1 MPSPITIKNYRLWRT
16 HPFMWLLRYALLLS
30 LPSFMK
36 KAVQVFVFL
45 FSFGSVYSQPNGAD
59 GSSLFSTEQ
68 LLADL
73 DTLHS
78 WLRSSHPKLY
88 SNADS
93 VATEKKWRQARNELR
108 GSMTRAAFIKMLSP
122 LLAQYNDGHTFVE
135 TDFESPELI
144 AFKADGGRF
153 LSYEVTIQDN
163 EVWVK
168 KDHDTVAQV
177 KPGSRI
183 LSINNKPI
191 QEIITELYNAMSGDY
206 KANRLASVS
215 RLFGFLLWNQYGWSA
230 PFSIQLKEPDG
241 TVRSIKSSAVSVDDY
256 LKNLFPSPL
265 WTMDIYPEENLAVI
279 ECKSYSGNMER
290 IREKLDSFFAIIRQ
304 KNIQHVALDLRRN
317 GGGNS
322 MIGNLFLSYL
332 TQKPLLSVNSKSFRE
347 SQRLHALPA
356 DFWLKKQFDNA
367 LKTWKRDGEFLTN
380 YFESDN
386 PLQLTKPEL
395 FFSGQFYLL
404 TSARTYSSAHIT
416 AMQVKCSNLGVII
429 GQPTGEQID
438 LTGEILNSKLPHTN
452 INVYI
457 PTAMFT
463 ATCKWSEKMGVQ
475 PDHIVAFDPK
485 HLVNGVD
492 TELTYLKQLIKT
504 KK

>member
-1 MPSPITIKNYRLWRT
+1 
-16 HPFMWLLRYALLLS
+16 
-30 LPSFMK
+30 MK
-36 KAVQVFVFL
+36 KIIPVVFLL
-45 FSFGSVYSQPNGAD
+45 FSFGTVYAQAQGAD
-59 GSSLFSTEQ
+59 SSALFNAEQ
-68 LLADL
+68 LRADL
-73 DTLHS
+73 DTLHH
-78 WLRSSHPKLY
+78 WVLSSHPKLY
-88 SNADS
+88 GNADS
-93 VATEKKWRQARNELR
+93 VETEKKWQQVRSELN
-108 GSMTRAAFIKMLSP
+108 GSLSRPAFMKILAP

-135 TDFESPELI
+135 TDFESQELK
-144 AFKADGGRF
+144 AFKAGGGRF
-153 LSYEVTIQDN
+153 LSYEITIQEN

-168 KDHDTVAQV
+168 QDHDTLMQV

-191 QEIITELYNAMSGDY
+191 NEIITELYNAMSGDH
-206 KANRLASVS
+206 KANRLATAS

-230 PFSIQLKEPDG
+230 PFSLQVQEPGG
-241 TVRSIKSSAVSVDDY
+241 TIRNVKSVAVSVDDY

-279 ECKSYSGNMER
+279 ECRSYSGNMER
-290 IREKLDSFFAIIRQ
+290 IREKLDSFFTIIKQR
-304 KNIQHVALDLRRN
+304 NIQHVALDLRRN

-322 MIGNLFLSYL
+322 MIGTLFLSYL

-347 SQRLHALPA
+347 SKRLHALPA

-367 LKTWKRDGEFLTN
+367 LKTWKRDGEFLTT

-395 FFSGQFYLL
+395 FFKGNFYLL
-404 TSARTYSSAHIT
+404 TSARTYSSAHMT
-416 AMQVKCSNLGVII
+416 AMQVKCSKLGVII

-438 LTGEILNSKLPHTN
+438 LTGEILNSKLPHSN
-452 INVYI
+452 IFVYI

-463 ATCKWSEKMGVQ
+463 ASCKWKEKMGVQ
-475 PDHIVAFDPK
+475 PDHITAFDPN
-485 HLVNGVD
+485 HLANAVD
-492 TELTYLKQLIKT
+492 TELAFLKQLINA

>member
-1 MPSPITIKNYRLWRT
+1 
-16 HPFMWLLRYALLLS
+16 
-30 LPSFMK
+30 MK
-36 KAVQVFVFL
+36 KVIPVFIIL
-45 FSFGSVYSQPNGAD
+45 FSFGTVCAQTNSP
-59 GSSLFSTEQ
+59 LFSEEQ
-68 LLADL
+68 LREDL

-78 WLRSSHPKLY
+78 WLLSSHPKLY

-93 VATEKKWRQARNELR
+93 VETEKKWQQVRGGLK
-108 GSMTRAAFIKMLSP
+108 GSMSRSAFTKMLAP

-144 AFKADGGRF
+144 TFKNAGGRF
-153 LSYEVTIQDN
+153 LSYEVTIQEN
-163 EVWVK
+163 EVWIK
-168 KDHDTVAQV
+168 KDHDTVEQL

-183 LSINNKPI
+183 LSINDKPI
-191 QEIITELYNAMSGDY
+191 NEIITELYNGMSGDY

-230 PFSIQLKEPDG
+230 PYSIEMKNPDG
-241 TVRSIKSSAVSVDDY
+241 TTRSIRSHAVSIDHY

-265 WTMDIYPEENLAVI
+265 WTMDIYPDESLAVI
-279 ECKSYSGNMER
+279 ECKSYSGNMDR
-290 IREKLDSFFAIIRQ
+290 IREKLDSFFTIIKQ

-322 MIGNLFLSYL
+322 MIGTLFLSYI
-332 TQKPLLSVNSKSFRE
+332 TQKPLVSVNSKSFRE
-347 SQRLHALPA
+347 SKRLHALPA
-356 DFWLKKQFDNA
+356 DSWLKKQFDNA
-367 LKTWKRDGEFLTN
+367 LKSWTRNGEFLTS

-395 FFSGQFYLL
+395 FFNGQFYLL
-404 TSARTYSSAHIT
+404 TSARTYSSAHMT
-416 AMQVKCSNLGVII
+416 AMQVKCSKLGVII
-429 GQPTGEQID
+429 GQLTGEQID

-452 INVYI
+452 IFVYI

-463 ATCKWSEKMGVQ
+463 SSCKWKEKMGVQ
-475 PDHIVAFDPK
+475 PDHVVAFDPK
-485 HLVNGVD
+485 DLTNAVD
-492 TELTYLKQLIKT
+492 TEVVYLKQLIKT

>member
-1 MPSPITIKNYRLWRT
+1 MSSPVATRSYRLWRT
-16 HPFMWLLRYALLLS
+16 HTFMWLVRYAVQLSLSSFVKKVIPVFICLLS
-30 LPSFMK
+30 
-36 KAVQVFVFL
+36 
-45 FSFGSVYSQPNGAD
+45 FGRLSAQSANVIFTKEE
-59 GSSLFSTEQ
+59 LV
-68 LLADL
+68 ADL

-78 WLRSSHPKLY
+78 WLISSHPKLY

-93 VATEKKWRQARNELR
+93 VATEKKWQQARSELKE
-108 GSMTRAAFIKMLSP
+108 SMSRPAFMKVLAP

-135 TDFESPELI
+135 TDFESPELNT
-144 AFKADGGRF
+144 FKADGGRF
-153 LSYEVTIQDN
+153 LSYDVLIQEN

-168 KDHDTVAQV
+168 KDHDTVLQV

-183 LSINNKPI
+183 LSINDKPI

-230 PFSIQLKEPDG
+230 PHSIQLKEPDG
-241 TVRSIKSSAVSVDDY
+241 TVRNIKSSAVSVNDY

-265 WTMDIYPEENLAVI
+265 WTMELHPAESLAII
-279 ECKSYSGNMER
+279 ECRSYSGNMDR
-290 IREKLDSFFAIIRQ
+290 IREKLDSFFTIIKQ
-304 KNIQHVALDLRRN
+304 KNIKHVALDLRRN

-332 TQKPLLSVNSKSFRE
+332 TQKSLVSVNSKSFRE

-386 PLQLTKPEL
+386 PPLLRKPEL
-395 FFSGQFYLL
+395 FFQGQFYLL
-404 TSARTYSSAHIT
+404 TSARTYSSAHMT
-416 AMQVKCSNLGVII
+416 AMQVKCSELGTII

-438 LTGEILNSKLPHTN
+438 LTGEILNSKLPLTK

-463 ATCKWSEKMGVQ
+463 ASCRWDAKMGVQ
-475 PDHIVAFDPK
+475 PDYIVSFQSKD
-485 HLVNGVD
+485 LMNNVD
-492 TELTYLKQLIKT
+492 TEVAYLKQLLKT
-504 KK
+504 KN

>member
-1 MPSPITIKNYRLWRT
+1 MPSPITFKNYRSWRT
-16 HPFMWLLRYALLLS
+16 HPFMWLLRYAVLLS

-36 KAVQVFVFL
+36 KVIPVFIFL
-45 FSFGSVYSQPNGAD
+45 FSFGSVYAQSANTI
-59 GSSLFSTEQ
+59 FSAEQ
-68 LLADL
+68 LRADL

-78 WLRSSHPKLY
+78 WVLSSHPKLY

-93 VATEKKWRQARNELR
+93 VETEKKWQQVRNELK
-108 GSMTRAAFIKMLSP
+108 GSMSRSAFMKVLAP

-135 TDFESPELI
+135 TDFESPELNV
-144 AFKADGGRF
+144 FKTNGGRF
-153 LSYEVTIQDN
+153 LSYEVTIQEN

-168 KDHDTVAQV
+168 KDHDTLAQV

-191 QEIITELYNAMSGDY
+191 NEIITELYNAMSGDY

-230 PFSIQLKEPDG
+230 PYSIQLKEPDG
-241 TVRSIKSSAVSVDDY
+241 TVRSIRSAAVSVDDY

-265 WTMDIYPEENLAVI
+265 WTMDIFPEENLAVI
-279 ECKSYSGNMER
+279 ECRSYSGNMER
-290 IREKLDSFFAIIRQ
+290 IREKLDSFFTIIKQ

-322 MIGNLFLSYL
+322 TIGTLFLSYL
-332 TQKPLLSVNSKSFRE
+332 TKKPLLSVNSKSFRE
-347 SQRLHALPA
+347 SKRLHALPA

-367 LKTWKRDGEFLTN
+367 LKTWKRDGEFLTT

-395 FFSGQFYLL
+395 FFNGDFYLL
-404 TSARTYSSAHIT
+404 TSARTYSSAHMT
-416 AMQVKCSNLGVII
+416 AMQVKCSKLGVII

-452 INVYI
+452 ILVYI

-463 ATCKWSEKMGVQ
+463 ASCRWKEKMGVQ
-475 PDHIVAFDPK
+475 PDHVVAFDPK
-485 HLVNGVD
+485 HLTHAVD
-492 TELTYLKQLIKT
+492 TEIAYLKQLIKT
-504 KK
+504 KN

>member
-1 MPSPITIKNYRLWRT
+1 MQSPITFQNYRSWRT
-16 HPFMWLLRYALLLS
+16 HPFMWLLRYAVQLS

-36 KAVQVFVFL
+36 KVITVFIVL
-45 FSFGSVYSQPNGAD
+45 FSLGSVSAQTN
-59 GSSLFSTEQ
+59 SLLFSAEQ
-68 LLADL
+68 LRADI
-73 DTLHS
+73 DTLHN
-78 WLRSSHPKLY
+78 WVLSSHPKLY

-93 VATEKKWRQARNELR
+93 VATEKKWQQVRNELKD
-108 GSMTRAAFIKMLSP
+108 SMSRSAFMKVLAP

-135 TDFESPELI
+135 TDFESPELT
-144 AFKADGGRF
+144 AFKANGGRF
-153 LSYEVTIQDN
+153 LSYEVTIQEN

-168 KDHDTVAQV
+168 KDHDTLAQV

-183 LSINNKPI
+183 LSINSKPI
-191 QEIITELYNAMSGDY
+191 NEIIKELYSAMSGDY

-230 PFSIQLKEPDG
+230 PYSIQLKEPDG
-241 TVRSIKSSAVSVDDY
+241 TVRSIRSAAVSVDDY

-265 WTMDIYPEENLAVI
+265 WTMDIFPEENLAVI
-279 ECKSYSGNMER
+279 ECRSYSGNIER
-290 IREKLDSFFAIIRQ
+290 IREKLDSFFTIIKQR
-304 KNIQHVALDLRRN
+304 NIQHVALDLRRN

-322 MIGNLFLSYL
+322 MIGTLFLSYL

-347 SQRLHALPA
+347 SKRLHALPA

-367 LKTWKRDGEFLTN
+367 LKTWKRDGEFLTTF
-380 YFESDN
+380 FESDN

-395 FFSGQFYLL
+395 FFNGDFYLL
-404 TSARTYSSAHIT
+404 TSARTYSSAHMT
-416 AMQVKCSNLGVII
+416 AMQVKCSKLGVII

-452 INVYI
+452 IFVYI
-457 PTAMFT
+457 PTAKFT
-463 ATCKWSEKMGVQ
+463 SSCKWSEKMGVQ
-475 PDHIVAFDPK
+475 PDHVVAFDPK
-485 HLVNGVD
+485 DLTNAVD
-492 TELTYLKQLIKT
+492 TELAYLKQLIKT

>member
-1 MPSPITIKNYRLWRT
+1 MPSPITFQNYRSWRT
-16 HPFMWLLRYALLLS
+16 HPFMWLLRYAVQLS

-36 KAVQVFVFL
+36 KVITGFIVL
-45 FSFGSVYSQPNGAD
+45 FSLGSVSAQTN
-59 GSSLFSTEQ
+59 SLLFSAEQ
-68 LLADL
+68 LRADI

-78 WLRSSHPKLY
+78 WVLSSHPKLH

-93 VATEKKWRQARNELR
+93 VATEKKWQQVRNELKDNMSR
-108 GSMTRAAFIKMLSP
+108 SAFMKVLAP

-135 TDFESPELI
+135 TDFESPELT
-144 AFKADGGRF
+144 AFKANGGRF
-153 LSYEVTIQDN
+153 LSYEVTIQEN

-168 KDHDTVAQV
+168 KDHDTLAQV

-183 LSINNKPI
+183 LSINSKPI
-191 QEIITELYNAMSGDY
+191 NEIIKELYSAMSGDY

-230 PFSIQLKEPDG
+230 PYSIQLKEPDG
-241 TVRSIKSSAVSVDDY
+241 TVRSIRSAAVSVDDY

-265 WTMDIYPEENLAVI
+265 WTMDIFPEEKLAVI
-279 ECKSYSGNMER
+279 ECRSYSGNIER
-290 IREKLDSFFAIIRQ
+290 IREKLDSFFTIIKQ
-304 KNIQHVALDLRRN
+304 KNIRHVALDLRRN

-322 MIGNLFLSYL
+322 MIGTLFLSYL

-347 SQRLHALPA
+347 SRRLHALPA

-367 LKTWKRDGEFLTN
+367 LKTWKREGEFLTT

-386 PLQLTKPEL
+386 PLPLAKPEL
-395 FFSGQFYLL
+395 FFNGDFYLL
-404 TSARTYSSAHIT
+404 TSARTYSSAHMT
-416 AMQVKCSNLGVII
+416 AMQVKCSKLGVII

-452 INVYI
+452 ILVYI

-463 ATCKWSEKMGVQ
+463 SSCKWNEKMGVQ
-475 PDHIVAFDPK
+475 PDNVVAFDPK
-485 HLVNGVD
+485 HLVAEVD
-492 TELTYLKQLIKT
+492 TELAFLKQLIKT

>member
-1 MPSPITIKNYRLWRT
+1 MPSPITFQNYRSWRT
-16 HPFMWLLRYALLLS
+16 HPFMWLLRYAVQLS

-36 KAVQVFVFL
+36 KVITVFIVL
-45 FSFGSVYSQPNGAD
+45 FSLGSVSAQTN
-59 GSSLFSTEQ
+59 SLLFSAEQ
-68 LLADL
+68 LRADI
-73 DTLHS
+73 DTLHN
-78 WLRSSHPKLY
+78 WVLSSHPKLY

-93 VATEKKWRQARNELR
+93 VATEKKWQQVRNELKD
-108 GSMTRAAFIKMLSP
+108 SMSRSAFMKVLAP

-135 TDFESPELI
+135 TDFESPELT
-144 AFKADGGRF
+144 AFKANGGRF
-153 LSYEVTIQDN
+153 LSYEVTIQEN

-168 KDHDTVAQV
+168 KDHDTLAQV

-183 LSINNKPI
+183 LSINSKPI
-191 QEIITELYNAMSGDY
+191 NEIIKELYSAMSGDY

-230 PFSIQLKEPDG
+230 PYSIQLKEPDG
-241 TVRSIKSSAVSVDDY
+241 TVRSIRSAAVSVDDY

-265 WTMDIYPEENLAVI
+265 WTMDIFPEENLAVI
-279 ECKSYSGNMER
+279 ECRSYSGNIER
-290 IREKLDSFFAIIRQ
+290 IREKLDSFFTIIKQR
-304 KNIQHVALDLRRN
+304 NIQHVALDLRRN

-322 MIGNLFLSYL
+322 MIGTLFLSYL

-347 SQRLHALPA
+347 SKRLHALPA

-367 LKTWKRDGEFLTN
+367 LKTWKRDGEFLTTF
-380 YFESDN
+380 FESDN

-395 FFSGQFYLL
+395 FFNGDFYLL
-404 TSARTYSSAHIT
+404 TSARTYSSAHMT
-416 AMQVKCSNLGVII
+416 AMQVKCSKLGVII

-452 INVYI
+452 IYVYI

-463 ATCKWSEKMGVQ
+463 ASCRWNEKMGVQ
-475 PDHIVAFDPK
+475 PDNVVAFDPK
-485 HLVNGVD
+485 DLTNAVD
-492 TELTYLKQLIKT
+492 TEVAYLKQLIKT